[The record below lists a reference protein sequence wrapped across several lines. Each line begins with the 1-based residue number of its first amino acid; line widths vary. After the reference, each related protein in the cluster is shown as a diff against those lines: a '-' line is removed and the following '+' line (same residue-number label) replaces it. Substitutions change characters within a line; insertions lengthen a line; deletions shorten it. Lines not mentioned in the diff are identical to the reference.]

1 MLKYYNCPRCADT
14 VKYDL
19 KDGKL
24 HCPSCRAIYEAKDFE
39 VWNAEEKAPTVSREE
54 IEEERRFPMIRMQIA
69 VCNSCG
75 AELAI
80 NDVEA
85 SSFCPYCGNAS
96 IVMDR
101 VEERLAPDYIIPFK
115 ITKEEAEKKIRDHM
129 KYGKYV
135 PEEIKHFEIDRMR
148 GIYIPFWLYDI
159 YYGAEV
165 TRKYKDNN
173 DLLGRVKYDH
183 TLSDCIFHRLTVDA
197 SRMFNDRSSQRL
209 EPFDMSGLKPFDPV
223 YLSGFYSDRFDVGQA
238 EADDIATD
246 RAREMFFGLD
256 QKDIYTPIDTP
267 DPDQVRTE
275 ILNRSY
281 AFLPVWFLTFRHGD
295 QPYTILV
302 NGQTGKL
309 VSAVG
314 IDRKRATQTFLKWSA
329 IFCLIFG
336 VLGSLLIIGIAYLE
350 TKAMKARAPLS
361 VTLKSKEEFSMTM
374 ALIIIELGAILIFL
388 IKGLYTYSCLRK
400 SIKVSRSRTNNRLAN
415 ERQDKT

>member
-1 MLKYYNCPRCADT
+1 MVKNYNCPRCGSTAR
-14 VKYDL
+14 YNL
-19 KDGKL
+19 RDGKL
-24 HCPSCRAIYEAKDFE
+24 HCPSCSAIYESEEFNVWKAKE
-39 VWNAEEKAPTVSREE
+39 QESEIPREE
-54 IEEERRFPMIRMQIA
+54 VEEERRFPMIRMQIA

-75 AELAI
+75 AELAV

-115 ITKEEAEKKIRDHM
+115 ITQEEAEKKIRDHM

-336 VLGSLLIIGIAYLE
+336 VLGSLLIRGIAYL
-350 TKAMKARAPLS
+350 
-361 VTLKSKEEFSMTM
+361 
-374 ALIIIELGAILIFL
+374 
-388 IKGLYTYSCLRK
+388 
-400 SIKVSRSRTNNRLAN
+400 
-415 ERQDKT
+415 